1 MSTFGSPTGSLFR
14 EAASQPSDGAGAGLG
29 ATAAESGAPTMA
41 LDLAQLELLKSLD
54 PAGGD
59 LFVNRVLTT
68 YLGSL
73 ERQLIAVNVAREQ
86 GNTPEIGRAAHTLKA
101 ASASVGAMVFSEAC
115 KDLET
120 RIRGGQ
126 VDKLEPLLDHF
137 LMEAARV
144 RDAIRFTLGTSAS

>member
-14 EAASQPSDGAGAGLG
+14 EAASQPVESAGAGFSAMSG
-29 ATAAESGAPTMA
+29 TPPVAAPP

-59 LFVNRVLTT
+59 LFVKRVLNT

-73 ERQLIAVNVAREQ
+73 ERQLTALNLARA
-86 GNTPEIGRAAHTLKA
+86 GGDTSEIGRAAHTLKA
-101 ASASVGAMVFSEAC
+101 ASASVGALVFSEAC
-115 KDLET
+115 KDLEI

-126 VDKLEPLLDHF
+126 VDNLDPLLDQF
-137 LMEAARV
+137 LVEADRV